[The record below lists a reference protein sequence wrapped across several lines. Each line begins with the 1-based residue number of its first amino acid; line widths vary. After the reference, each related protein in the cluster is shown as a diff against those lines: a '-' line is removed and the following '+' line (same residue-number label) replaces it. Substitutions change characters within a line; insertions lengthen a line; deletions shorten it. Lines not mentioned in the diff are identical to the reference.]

1 MTTQQPYSPKARCLV
16 CAVLLCFS
24 LAIGSCGTDFIIIVA
39 GTIASRPVCEAGG
52 GRFDMTDTQ
61 GLFILV
67 VISSDTLIFA
77 SSGSVG
83 RCSTLA
89 TGQVVEVR
97 GEEQGGQIDAQE
109 IRIR

>member
-1 MTTQQPYSPKARCLV
+1 
-16 CAVLLCFS
+16 
-24 LAIGSCGTDFIIIVA
+24 
-39 GTIASRPVCEAGG
+39 
-52 GRFDMTDTQ
+52 MTDTQ

-77 SSGSVG
+77 SSGSFG
-83 RCSTLA
+83 SCSTLA

-97 GEEQGGQIDAQE
+97 GEEQDGQIDAQE